1 MEILYTSGDV
11 HKAIKKIF
19 SSPCKRRV
27 AVVAYLGVNA
37 ENYLPNPKNLE
48 IVCCPEPGATSPRAV
63 RALIDRGAII
73 QFSEGLHSKVYWSNK
88 GCVITSANISH
99 RALGNAPQKEAGI
112 FLDSSALDIDRL
124 ISESKPFKITQAIM
138 DKLEKLDRKI
148 KRDNEV
154 KTQNSTKTEFDDW
167 YNSPYREPWKINWYD
182 SEIALAK
189 NAKNKSIE
197 EYNVKEPS
205 FVTSVSQKQASSH
218 EWFLCFET
226 TASGIKNLEWMYVDF
241 VVPVNVDDKKA
252 YQKEYPFQAIQVP
265 KLSQYPHPPFFLSKE
280 FKAAFKKAAKEYGVE
295 KIENSSTL
303 KVSMR
308 LLELTN
314 KYFAN
319 T

>member
-124 ISESKPFKITQAIM
+124 ISESKPFKITQALM
-138 DKLEKLDRKI
+138 DKLEILDRKI
-148 KRDNEV
+148 KRVNEL
-154 KTQNSTKTEFDDW
+154 KTQNSTKTQFDDW

-189 NAKNKSIE
+189 NAK
-197 EYNVKEPS
+197 
-205 FVTSVSQKQASSH
+205 
-218 EWFLCFET
+218 
-226 TASGIKNLEWMYVDF
+226 IK
-241 VVPVNVDDKKA
+241 A
-252 YQKEYPFQAIQVP
+252 
-265 KLSQYPHPPFFLSKE
+265 
-280 FKAAFKKAAKEYGVE
+280 
-295 KIENSSTL
+295 
-303 KVSMR
+303 
-308 LLELTN
+308 
-314 KYFAN
+314 
-319 T
+319 